1 MYNKT
6 IITYAF
12 CDIYNNQGLRKGYQ
26 PKPSAAADNPY
37 LDLDYSGYHKNLIQI
52 TRNHSGNIWQEIF
65 KIGLKVFSGAQNT
78 TFFQDVSNRPRNP
91 ARSGCEIVWSQC
103 QLAGVRNVKS
113 IYFGSYY
120 RPNKSDL
127 VSIEE
132 LNVSLLKMGTTL
144 HKNNVILAGDFNA
157 PDVDWTSP
165 LDSDKLSF
173 ASKKLLEVFDDHDL
187 NQFVKEPTRRQGDSQ
202 HILDLVLSNNKDI
215 IGKVKVIDGISDHD
229 IVLFNV
235 RASCQRKRNVKR
247 KVYIKKK
254 ADCQRIKR
262 ELQSLA
268 ETQAPDT
275 DDASVDE
282 KWNYFE
288 ENIRRIMDTCIPH
301 KMTSSRYNLP
311 WFDRSLRRQ
320 TRAKQRL
327 YNKAKKSR
335 NPAHWSEY
343 RAARKRTQKNLK
355 SAREVYISDFLGDAI
370 EENPKR
376 FWSYIKQLKN
386 DDPGVADFNIDN
398 RIISDGKAK
407 SELLSEQFSSVFTVE
422 DLTDIPVAGRD
433 PKPGISGL
441 TVTIPG
447 VIKQL
452 QSLKPNKASGPDG
465 IPPWF
470 LKEYA
475 AEIGPMLAAIYQA
488 SVDSGRVPSKWKHAN
503 VCSVYKNGGKSNPAN
518 YRPISLTCIAS
529 KVLEHI
535 IHSHI
540 MKHLEQ
546 YSILTDVQ
554 HGFRAK
560 RSTGTQLILTIHDMA
575 KTIQDN
581 KSVHAAVLD
590 FSKAFDKVPH
600 KRLII
605 KLQYY
610 GIRGPLLNWFES
622 FLTNRSQTV
631 VCDGKHSDPAQVT
644 SGVPQ
649 GTVLGPLLFLLYVND
664 LPDNLKSS
672 IRLFA
677 DDALL
682 YGVISNENDGDQLQE
697 DLKQLE
703 AWQNTWQMSFNPSKC
718 KTICISTKR
727 DPPQKKYVFCG
738 VELEK
743 VDSISYLGVILNDNL
758 KWSKHVQST
767 TGKASKVLGMMKRNL
782 WNCPKR
788 VRETAYTAIVRP
800 KLEYASSAWDPY
812 HQKDIDSLERV
823 QRKAARFCC
832 NNYQPTASVT
842 AMIQDLGWKT
852 LESRRTMTRLTL
864 LYKMSRGEIDIDTD
878 SFLRPHAESRT
889 RASHSY
895 RYRQDK
901 ATKNLYFYSFFPR
914 TLRQWNNLPA
924 DIVESNSLS
933 QFQSKLSDHLSHV

>member
-1 MYNKT
+1 
-6 IITYAF
+6 
-12 CDIYNNQGLRKGYQ
+12 
-26 PKPSAAADNPY
+26 
-37 LDLDYSGYHKNLIQI
+37 
-52 TRNHSGNIWQEIF
+52 
-65 KIGLKVFSGAQNT
+65 
-78 TFFQDVSNRPRNP
+78 
-91 ARSGCEIVWSQC
+91 
-103 QLAGVRNVKS
+103 
-113 IYFGSYY
+113 
-120 RPNKSDL
+120 
-127 VSIEE
+127 
-132 LNVSLLKMGTTL
+132 
-144 HKNNVILAGDFNA
+144 
-157 PDVDWTSP
+157 
-165 LDSDKLSF
+165 
-173 ASKKLLEVFDDHDL
+173 
-187 NQFVKEPTRRQGDSQ
+187 
-202 HILDLVLSNNKDI
+202 
-215 IGKVKVIDGISDHD
+215 
-229 IVLFNV
+229 
-235 RASCQRKRNVKR
+235 
-247 KVYIKKK
+247 
-254 ADCQRIKR
+254 
-262 ELQSLA
+262 
-268 ETQAPDT
+268 
-275 DDASVDE
+275 
-282 KWNYFE
+282 
-288 ENIRRIMDTCIPH
+288 
-301 KMTSSRYNLP
+301 
-311 WFDRSLRRQ
+311 
-320 TRAKQRL
+320 
-327 YNKAKKSR
+327 
-335 NPAHWSEY
+335 
-343 RAARKRTQKNLK
+343 
-355 SAREVYISDFLGDAI
+355 
-370 EENPKR
+370 
-376 FWSYIKQLKN
+376 
-386 DDPGVADFNIDN
+386 
-398 RIISDGKAK
+398 
-407 SELLSEQFSSVFTVE
+407 
-422 DLTDIPVAGRD
+422 
-433 PKPGISGL
+433 
-441 TVTIPG
+441 
-447 VIKQL
+447 
-452 QSLKPNKASGPDG
+452 
-465 IPPWF
+465 
-470 LKEYA
+470 
-475 AEIGPMLAAIYQA
+475 MLAAIYQA

-560 RSTGTQLILTIHDMA
+560 RSTVTQLILTIHDMA

-649 GTVLGPLLFLLYVND
+649 GTVLGSLLFLLYVND

-864 LYKMSRGEIDIDTD
+864 LYKMSRGEIDIDAD